1 MVTVVTKTIGTASR
15 DYSTLQAWEDAAPA
29 NLVTADQVWRGECYA
44 DAEFSA
50 ALTVSGSTVDAT
62 RYKELTVAAGQS
74 FADHA
79 NKMTNALRYNASNGA
94 GLRSTTAWGT
104 ALTASESYFRIS
116 RLQIYQDSS
125 NGHALT
131 INNQGAVVDGVIS
144 ETRGGRALQLYSNGT
159 AKNSLFVSRRASA
172 SEVAD
177 IWDGC
182 SVANCTFAVPS
193 DIAAATRVIRRSYW
207 SGNTFTNCGFF
218 GGTDAVSSATGAT
231 FSNCYTNDST
241 SIPSGCTTV
250 AYDTS
255 TGSGF
260 ENISNGTHD
269 YRIKSTSALKD
280 AGTSTGAPSV
290 DIVGTSRPQGGLYDV
305 GVWEFASGGPATIT
319 ATTSLTAAIQLAQQ
333 LSASTSVAVQAS
345 RSVSTTVQTAVQAA
359 TAASAQ
365 LDAAVAQARTATASL
380 EVAVRAAAT
389 ETASLQPVVQDSA
402 QQTASLQAAVQQAR
416 TATAALDLA
425 AQAAAQQTATLAAYV
440 QAGSSLAASANA
452 AVQAAAQD
460 TASASVAVQSTV
472 TSTASLAAAIA
483 TARTASTSLEAAV
496 QAAQSAIAGLSA
508 QVQAGA
514 TTVAALDAAVRAAA
528 QASSAVQAAVA
539 VVTTTSAGLN
549 AAVAMQ
555 RAVSA
560 AADAAI
566 FVRRIASAAMSA
578 YIQFGGYVPTG
589 SIAEAVYVPASLK
602 VDVPPDGQY
611 IYVE

>member
-79 NKMTNALRYNASNGA
+79 NKLTNALRYNASNGA
-94 GLRSTTAWGT
+94 ALRSTTAWGT

-116 RLQIYQDSS
+116 RLQVYQDSS
-125 NGHALT
+125 NGHALWVSG
-131 INNQGAVVDGVIS
+131 QGAVVDGVIS
-144 ETRGGRALQLYSNGT
+144 ESRGGRALYLYANGT
-159 AKNSLFVSRRASA
+159 AKNSLFVSRRASS

-193 DIAAATRVIRRSYW
+193 DIAAATRVVRRSYW

-231 FSNCYTNDST
+231 FSNCYTDDST

-290 DIVGTSRPQGGLYDV
+290 DIVGTTRPSGSGYDV
-305 GVWEFASGGPATIT
+305 GAWEYASGGGNTVAVPSGSLTLSGLTPTVVSTANQTVSVPAGSVALSGFAPTVT
-319 ATTSLTAAIQLAQQ
+319 ATDHQTIAVPAGSLSLTGFAPSVSVSAANSIQVPVGTLSLTAFAPTIAVSGNQTVSVPAGVLTATGLAPTVI
-333 LSASTSVAVQAS
+333 SSDHKTVAVPSGALTVTANAPTVNVSADQVIQIPAGS
-345 RSVSTTVQTAVQAA
+345 LSLSGYAPSVVQSDNQLIVVPLGTISMSGRVPSVSNGAGGGTADPSAIVAALMAYEVEAGVTVQTALRVM
-359 TAASAQ
+359 
-365 LDAAVAQARTATASL
+365 LAAVSGPTSGLGTDTERYFDPSGVIARITATFDGNSN
-380 EVAVRAAAT
+380 
-389 ETASLQPVVQDSA
+389 
-402 QQTASLQAAVQQAR
+402 R
-416 TATAALDLA
+416 TSVTLD
-425 AQAAAQQTATLAAYV
+425 
-440 QAGSSLAASANA
+440 GS
-452 AVQAAAQD
+452 
-460 TASASVAVQSTV
+460 
-472 TSTASLAAAIA
+472 
-483 TARTASTSLEAAV
+483 
-496 QAAQSAIAGLSA
+496 
-508 QVQAGA
+508 
-514 TTVAALDAAVRAAA
+514 
-528 QASSAVQAAVA
+528 
-539 VVTTTSAGLN
+539 
-549 AAVAMQ
+549 
-555 RAVSA
+555 
-560 AADAAI
+560 
-566 FVRRIASAAMSA
+566 
-578 YIQFGGYVPTG
+578 
-589 SIAEAVYVPASLK
+589 
-602 VDVPPDGQY
+602 
-611 IYVE
+611 